1 MECAGCVKLV
11 ARFES
16 LEHQNTKL
24 NAERDAKDRE
34 RDKEMEALKADMQSL
49 MKHVAPANEIR
60 LRVLLYHFRDYIE
73 NHLGPK
79 PTKVFW
85 PTFLENIARNPTQLR
100 RLRVS
105 AAAVRLLSSDFKSL
119 SLTAHNA
126 PADLIIEA
134 VDAVQGENKRLAYR
148 EIFNTIFT

>member
-1 MECAGCVKLV
+1 MPNGMPKIENG
-11 ARFES
+11 
-16 LEHQNTKL
+16 
-24 NAERDAKDRE
+24 
-34 RDKEMEALKADMQSL
+34 RDKEMEALKAD
-49 MKHVAPANEIR
+49 VAPANEIR
-60 LRVLLYHFRDYIE
+60 LWVLLYHFRDYIE

-79 PTKVFW
+79 PTNVFW

-126 PADLIIEA
+126 PADLIIDA

-148 EIFNTIFT
+148 EIFNTIFNASTCLIRSCA